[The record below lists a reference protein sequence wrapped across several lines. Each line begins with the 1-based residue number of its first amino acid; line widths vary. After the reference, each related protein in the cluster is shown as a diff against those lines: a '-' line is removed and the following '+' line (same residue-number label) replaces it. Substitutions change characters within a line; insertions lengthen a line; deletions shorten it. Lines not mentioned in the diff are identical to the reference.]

1 MDEFARALRLRRET
15 ARQRVAFIETDIDV
29 GITFLRLALTELD
42 MRNLARVDELLAN
55 ARIAYAAT
63 AKLLPEMAEL
73 EEWQRLHDEHQA
85 LADAIRE
92 VERRKH
98 RQEEEKGARSA

>member
-1 MDEFARALRLRRET
+1 MDELKRAERLRSET
-15 ARQRVAFIETDIDV
+15 NRQRIAFIETDIDT

-42 MRNLARVDELLAN
+42 MRNLVRVDQLLAK

-63 AKLLPEMAEL
+63 AKLLADVADPDER
-73 EEWQRLHDEHQA
+73 QRLHNEHQA

-92 VERRKH
+92 VERRKRRH
-98 RQEEEKGARSA
+98 EHENPD

>member
-1 MDEFARALRLRRET
+1 MDELQRGERLCEET
-15 ARQRVAFIETDIDV
+15 ARQRVALIETDIDLA
-29 GITFLRLALTELD
+29 IAFLRLALTELD
-42 MRNLARVDELLAN
+42 MRNLARVDHLLDK

-63 AKLLPEMAEL
+63 AKLLADFTDY

-92 VERRKH
+92 VERRMRRH
-98 RQEEEKGARSA
+98 EEQNS